1 MGKVTNNPW
10 RRRQVVKSPPFH
22 GGIAG
27 SNPAG
32 VTNSLLTFYLSLHYG
47 WRLTLKSQYE
57 SLLEQ
62 MKKHYWGRTN
72 MTYKWKL
79 LSSFHISPKVSGF
92 SLKAAAYSS
101 VAQSVVQEI
110 VNLKV
115 GGSSPSTG
123 ANMRS

>member
-1 MGKVTNNPW
+1 MSKVTNNPW

-47 WRLTLKSQYE
+47 WRLTLKSQYG

-62 MKKHYWGRTN
+62 MKNIIGAEPIWPTSG
-72 MTYKWKL
+72 KL
-79 LSSFHISPKVSGF
+79 LSSFYISPKVSGF

-101 VAQSVVQEI
+101 VAQSVVQVT
-110 VNLKV
+110 VNHKV